1 MRIIKYECALVKYEI
16 AILLSVFKFLF
27 VNNLQPL
34 ELGQW
39 TAHIQPPANGKLS
52 IEEQF
57 VCFVS
62 LSRFAV
68 RLPFLMRLDE
78 LDYHL
83 PREQI
88 AQRPLDRR
96 EASRLLFLDRSS
108 GLFEDGLFVEFPSLL
123 RGDEL
128 LVFNNARVIPAR
140 LFGRRA
146 GVHSQP
152 PSRATRSEHLTGKVE
167 IFLTRELDPETWE
180 ALVRPGRKMQVGERV
195 LFGEGEL
202 EAEVLARGQL
212 GMRTLRFISH
222 DQSSISQHFERLGH
236 VPLPPYIDRADETS
250 DRERYQTVFAKRPGA
265 IAAPTAGLHFSTEI
279 LEKIRARGVEIC
291 ELTLHVGLGTFQPI
305 HGETLESHVM
315 HAESYEILAETAD
328 RIQAARDAGRPILA
342 IGTTAVRALE
352 DAALRAAE
360 SGSANL
366 VLSGKAEARLF
377 IVPGFRFRVVE
388 GLLTNFHLPR
398 STLLALVCAFAG
410 REHVL
415 AAYNHAV
422 EAGYRFYSYGDC
434 QLIR

>member
-1 MRIIKYECALVKYEI
+1 
-16 AILLSVFKFLF
+16 
-27 VNNLQPL
+27 
-34 ELGQW
+34 
-39 TAHIQPPANGKLS
+39 
-52 IEEQF
+52 
-57 VCFVS
+57 
-62 LSRFAV
+62 
-68 RLPFLMRLDE
+68 MRLDE
-78 LDYHL
+78 LDYRL
-83 PREQI
+83 PRGQI

-96 EASRLLFLDRSS
+96 EASRLLLLNRSS
-108 GLFEDGLFVEFPSLL
+108 GVFEDRQFTEFPSLL

-152 PSRATRSEHLTGKVE
+152 PSRATKSEHLTGKVE
-167 IFLTRELDPETWE
+167 IFLTRELDSATWE

-195 LFGEGEL
+195 LFGDGEL
-202 EAEVLARGQL
+202 QAEVISRGQL
-212 GMRTLRFISH
+212 GLRTLRFVSR

-236 VPLPPYIDRADETS
+236 VPLPPYIERADESS

-279 LEKIRARGVEIC
+279 LEQIRACGAETC

-305 HGETLESHVM
+305 HSETLEGHLM
-315 HAESYEILAETAD
+315 HSEGYEIPEGTAE
-328 RIQAARDAGRPILA
+328 RIQAAREAGRPILA
-342 IGTTAVRALE
+342 VGTTVVRALE

-360 SGSANL
+360 SGSGNL

-388 GLLTNFHLPR
+388 ELLTNFHLPR

-410 REHVL
+410 RERVL
-415 AAYNHAV
+415 AAYEHAV
-422 EAGYRFYSYGDC
+422 KAGYRFYSYGDC
-434 QLIR
+434 LLVR